1 MKLHLS
7 MYSGMTNICPVK
19 GRRST
24 AQPSSPGRYAYER
37 HLISTKVHLSMY
49 SGMTHRPCELAKEY
63 RASAVTQ
70 KMVQDTG
77 GLKCSILNTKILVNL
92 YR

>member
-1 MKLHLS
+1 MVINGSAIEFRVSVLFVRSKSKEYKGMKF
-7 MYSGMTNICPVK
+7 
-19 GRRST
+19 
-24 AQPSSPGRYAYER
+24 
-37 HLISTKVHLSMY
+37 HLSMY
-49 SGMTHRPCELAKEY
+49 SGMTHRPCERAKEY

-77 GLKCSILNTKILVNL
+77 GLKCSSLNTKILVNL